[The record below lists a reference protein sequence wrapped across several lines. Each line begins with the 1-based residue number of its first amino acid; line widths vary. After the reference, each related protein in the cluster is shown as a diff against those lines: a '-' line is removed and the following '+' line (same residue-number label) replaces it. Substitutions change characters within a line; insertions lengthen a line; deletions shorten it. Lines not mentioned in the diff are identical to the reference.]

1 MVKNL
6 FVGSKSSLKNTNKYS
21 TCIYGDEPQLRIKDQ
36 GVIIFRIF
44 RWRLKTLSYTFV
56 RKSNGLYCCYNQNS
70 TIKNKCWVYPDESS
84 FFSISRVI
92 LSNSTTK
99 NNFGIAILGLIIEDA
114 LHKKI
119 LQNYKRDK
127 LLVLIIDEKIE

>member
-1 MVKNL
+1 M
-6 FVGSKSSLKNTNKYS
+6 
-21 TCIYGDEPQLRIKDQ
+21 
-36 GVIIFRIF
+36 
-44 RWRLKTLSYTFV
+44 
-56 RKSNGLYCCYNQNS
+56 
-70 TIKNKCWVYPDESS
+70 YPDESS